1 MKNIYSKMRLI
12 HCTVLSTI
20 LLLVL
25 STNATAQ
32 VVKGFTQRT
41 STYAQ
46 PDYIKPNT
54 NGQIYNLRGDFRM
67 AGNTNLTLT
76 NYSNN
81 GSNSDDMSY
90 VDIDLDGT
98 TINSS
103 SSFLDIT
110 NDACTEIVY
119 AGLYWSGRA
128 STGSQTFNATNS
140 TVATGVENNA
150 TNETLYHNDPNNGYY
165 NLEIIR
171 QGSSN
176 SYNPLYRFNFEGT
189 VIEFNFTNSANNSAV
204 QYRYGTSGTW
214 ISIAGNYSTA
224 SSDNARFVF
233 STPFV
238 VTVNGRVYKINYLNR
253 DSRTDR
259 SESQYR
265 NTSRG
270 YAQVNLKKITT
281 ASVTKTLNKREVL
294 LKKEGGTYQTI
305 TANTNDIQYPNGS
318 YANMYAAYADVT
330 EYVRANKG
338 GNYFVADLATTAGD
352 DSSGTG
358 FYGGWGLVVIYA
370 NPTMKWRDITVF
382 DGYAYVAGSTTVSH
396 QLPISGFTAA
406 QSGLINVDIGVMAG
420 EGDRSIDG
428 DYFQVLGRGGNST
441 NNSHYKNLGNSSGTG
456 GFFNSN
462 IDTGSTKN
470 PNLVNNTGIDIQR
483 IALPNQTSVYTG
495 QTGTSNY
502 IIGNSATSTTFKYG
516 STQDTYIIY
525 SLVFAVDAYI
535 PEVEGVNSV
544 LTSQTTADINNLQPN
559 DEVTFTFDVYNYGS
573 DFIDNAKVDIDIP
586 HAMKLVS
593 YSMQPNTQAAS
604 GANAAFSFSQPQWVD
619 PSTNVA
625 ANVQPATLD
634 GGILRWT
641 LGTIPTQ
648 AIVSNINNRVPLATL
663 TYKLRVTNNC
673 TVLKTSVDECSVKPT
688 VNGTITGVGR
698 NSAENLSTEFIK
710 GYNTDCNN
718 TPIYGGVDMQINP
731 SAAFLTQCSL
741 DEPIQGETRVFKKFC
756 SVANNQILRSEIV
769 AAYIGGTKFYSTLP
783 TDPNPIEVTDN
794 FPVNSNGS
802 LTYFYAVLPGA
813 NQACFYQLAT
823 QLDVITQT
831 PTISNVDVCFEVAYT
846 LNPTA
851 TGQDPSTSFYYFA
864 NGSTTPLTAAP
875 QPTKPGV
882 YTYQVAL
889 GKMQGSSYCFGPK
902 STFTITIRNCKT
914 PVNPMIY
921 TPLNR

>member
-41 STYAQ
+41 STTAL
-46 PDYIKPNT
+46 PEYIKPDS
-54 NGQIYNLRGDFRM
+54 NGKIYNLRGDFKM
-67 AGNTNLTLT
+67 AGNTNLTFE
-76 NYSNN
+76 NYTDDANNSSNLK
-81 GSNSDDMSY
+81 Y

-140 TVATGVENNA
+140 TVATGVANNA
-150 TNETLYHNDPNNGYY
+150 SNEKLSHNSPNNGYY

-176 SYNPLYRFNFEGT
+176 PRNPLYRFNFEGT
-189 VIEFNFTNSANNSAV
+189 VIEFNFTNNSGANRV
-204 QYRYGTSGTW
+204 QYRYGTSGAWTP
-214 ISIAGNYSTA
+214 ISGSEVTGGYNT
-224 SSDNARFVF
+224 RFTF
-233 STPFV
+233 TTPFV
-238 VTVNGRVYKINYLNR
+238 VSVNGRDYKINYLNR
-253 DSRTDR
+253 DNRTNR
-259 SESQYR
+259 TESQYR
-265 NTSRG
+265 DTGYG
-270 YAQVNLKKITT
+270 YAEVNLKKITT

-338 GNYFVADLATTAGD
+338 GNYFVANLATSAGSTD
-352 DSSGTG
+352 NTG
-358 FYGGWGLVVIYA
+358 YFGGWGLVVIYA
-370 NPTMKWRDITVF
+370 NPNMKWRDITVF
-382 DGYAYVAGSTTVSH
+382 DGYAYVVGGTASH

-406 QSGLINVDIGVMAG
+406 QSGDINVDIGVMAG
-420 EGDRSIDG
+420 EGDRSISG
-428 DYFQVLGRGGNST
+428 DYFQVLGRGGTIT
-441 NNSHYKNLGNSSGTG
+441 NNNHYKNLGNSSGTG

-535 PEVEGVNSV
+535 PEVEGVNKV
-544 LTSQTTADINNLQPN
+544 LTSQTTADINNLQPG
-559 DEVTFTFDVYNYGS
+559 DEVTYTFDVYNYGS
-573 DFIDNAKVDIDIP
+573 DFINNAKVDIDIP
-586 HAMKLVS
+586 NAMKLVS

-604 GANAAFSFSQPQWVD
+604 GAQAPFSFSQPEWVN
-619 PSTNVA
+619 PSTGVGSI
-625 ANVQPATLD
+625 VQPATLE
-634 GGILRWT
+634 GGLLRWT

-648 AIVSNINNRVPLATL
+648 VLVTNLADRVPMATL
-663 TYKLRVTNNC
+663 TYTLKVTNNC
-673 TVLKTSVDECSVKPT
+673 LLLQTSKDDCAVKPSI
-688 VNGTITGVGR
+688 NGTITGTGN
-698 NSAENLSTEFIK
+698 NSGENLSTEFIK

-718 TPIYGGVDMQINP
+718 TPIYGGIDMQINP
-731 SAAFLTQCSL
+731 SQAFLTQCSL
-741 DEPIQGETRVFKKFC
+741 DEPIQGETRIFKKFC
-756 SVANNQILRSEIV
+756 SVANNEILRSEIV

-783 TDPNPIEVTDN
+783 TDPNPVEVTGN
-794 FPVNSNGS
+794 FPVNSDGS
-802 LTYFYAVLPGA
+802 QRMFYAVLPGA

-831 PTISNVDVCFEVAYT
+831 PTISNVDVCFEVAYI

-851 TGQDPSTSFYYFA
+851 TGQDPSTSFYYFI

-889 GKMQGSSYCFGPK
+889 GKVQGTSSCFGPK